1 MPFLLSAKIS
11 LIYRNYIRTMEKYS
25 FTNKQKYNTCDSE
38 SDNFADVR
46 LKGFQN
52 PKLNNIAVNHIGLG
66 VLTQQET
73 SGYTCLKS

>member
-1 MPFLLSAKIS
+1 MWH
-11 LIYRNYIRTMEKYS
+11 
-25 FTNKQKYNTCDSE
+25 SE